1 MTPRVVWTP
10 VAEEDLEEILYY
22 IAVEDG
28 RPETARRL
36 GEEIL
41 SAVDRHFQ
49 SAAPG
54 NRHSAMPPDWR
65 YMKHK
70 RWLIAYEPIG
80 AGGIVHRVVDAMR
93 DLPQQFGE
101 A

>member
-10 VAEEDLEEILYY
+10 VAEEGLEEILYY

-41 SAVDRHFQ
+41 AAVDRHFQ
-49 SAAPG
+49 LRFRATAILQCRPTG
-54 NRHSAMPPDWR
+54 
-65 YMKHK
+65 
-70 RWLIAYEPIG
+70 
-80 AGGIVHRVVDAMR
+80 VT
-93 DLPQQFGE
+93 
-101 A
+101 